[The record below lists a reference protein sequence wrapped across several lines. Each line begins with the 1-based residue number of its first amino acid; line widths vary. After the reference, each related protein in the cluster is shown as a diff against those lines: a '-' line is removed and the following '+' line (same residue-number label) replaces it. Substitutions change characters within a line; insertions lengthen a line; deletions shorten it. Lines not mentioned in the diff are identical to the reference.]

1 MTQIEFGVVF
11 TCSVEVDECLA
22 PLVVMETLAAV
33 LLQLDLL
40 DTDSLALDLV
50 PLPAAEE
57 AVGQLAVHRH
67 GPPLLGDLVAGLSER
82 ARC

>member
-1 MTQIEFGVVF
+1 ML
-11 TCSVEVDECLA
+11 TCSVEVDEGLA

-40 DTDSLALDLV
+40 DTDSPALDLV

-67 GPPLLGDLVAGLSER
+67 SPSLLGDLVARLSGR
-82 ARC
+82 ARF